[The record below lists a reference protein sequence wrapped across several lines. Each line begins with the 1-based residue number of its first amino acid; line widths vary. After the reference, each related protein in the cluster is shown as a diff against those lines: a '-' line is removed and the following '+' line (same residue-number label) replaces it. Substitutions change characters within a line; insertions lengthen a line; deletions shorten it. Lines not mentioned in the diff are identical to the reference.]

1 MEATSDMEAK
11 LLLNDGAFNIFTDH
25 DIVHDVADRDKG
37 GDDYLSPHV
46 SWLEKSAQNGLVWL

>member
-11 LLLNDGAFNIFTDH
+11 LLLSDGAFNIFTDH

-46 SWLEKSAQNGLVWL
+46 SWLVNRPRAA